1 MGRIGKQKRVGYP
14 LSGEDLSIIGTSAKS
29 IPKEGRRQGGF
40 DRNLSGKEWSQGMT
54 YLPIEKLPSKELSQ
68 KECSSRISSSFPIK
82 RKKSGLKLQKL
93 KEKKSN

>member
-1 MGRIGKQKRVGYP
+1 
-14 LSGEDLSIIGTSAKS
+14 
-29 IPKEGRRQGGF
+29 
-40 DRNLSGKEWSQGMT
+40 MT